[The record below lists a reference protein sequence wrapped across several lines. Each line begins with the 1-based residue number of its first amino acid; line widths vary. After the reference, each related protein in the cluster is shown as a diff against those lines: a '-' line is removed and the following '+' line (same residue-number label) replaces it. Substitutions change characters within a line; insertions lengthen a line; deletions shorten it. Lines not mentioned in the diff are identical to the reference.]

1 MEHFMPRK
9 KGLDRKT
16 EAHSTP
22 KETKVRLAFVV
33 LRKKV
38 AIALQYKYHL
48 YFFCL
53 VSIIFT

>member
-1 MEHFMPRK
+1 MPRK